1 MPDRESRA
9 PDDLYIGLMSGT
21 SMDGIDAALV
31 DFNGPQPTLIGHC
44 FQSWPESIRDELK
57 KLSQPGDDE
66 IARLG
71 QADIAVA
78 HQFADAV
85 SELLRQTGVDASQI
99 RAIGSHGQTIRH
111 RPDTA
116 HPFTLQIGDPNQLAE
131 KTGITVVADFRR
143 RDMAAGGEGAPL
155 APAFHAAYL
164 RSPTENRVVLNLG
177 GIANITLLPADPAGR
192 VIGFDTGPANTLMDA
207 WILASLGRPFDEQG
221 DWAAQGQV
229 IDEVLEQLLEADYFR
244 RPPPKSTGPELFNLA
259 WLREQLGD
267 SPHIAPADIQATLCA
282 LSSQSIIQAIR
293 QYAPDCDRLICCGGG
308 VKNPLLMAQLG
319 RGLKIPVE
327 TTAEHGIDPDQL
339 EAMAF
344 AWLARQTLHGKPG
357 NLVDVTG
364 ASHPVIL
371 GGIYPGRINPINN
384 NTPH

>member
-31 DFNGPQPTLIGHC
+31 DFNGRRPTLIGHC

-229 IDEVLEQLLEADYFR
+229 MDEVLEQLLEADYFR

-308 VKNPLLMAQLG
+308 VKNPLLMAQLE

-327 TTAEHGIDPDQL
+327 TTTEHGIDPDQL